1 MNKRSIQIIR
11 LLCEEQPSKMKELE
25 DQLQVSARTLR
36 NDLRSINDF
45 LEARGLHSLTVKSGQ
60 IQVPPDFERAAEIL
74 RKEIASDYRLST
86 SERAAA
92 AACMLASDSGY
103 KTLASLAERL
113 SISRQTII
121 KDLPLIRSLI
131 ESFGIQVISQANKGL
146 RLEGEESHLRWMLFT
161 LYEKASETARYYMH
175 VQMGNTGLISRI
187 LKEQE
192 IAFGCTF
199 RDDSFESLKQKLGLI
214 SSRILQGMFVEPCE
228 PSKNEEHIQ
237 MAGAIMNGIEQ
248 YMDLDTEIPKA
259 EASHLSLLLD
269 ECQFLERREASSEA
283 VRVQILTRS
292 FIREISRETGMNL
305 NRDYTFFENLSNH
318 ILSVLTQKDPKYP
331 DAGLLQD
338 VIEENR
344 EIFLAAKKY
353 AYILEG
359 FAGRPLNDSDISFIC
374 IHILAAIEKYRSR
387 SQKLKVALV
396 CHGGVGTSQYL
407 AEKIQRFFDF
417 HVVRTLS
424 AHHADQI
431 QPGQADLII
440 TTVPLPTLPVESV
453 LISPLFNDDDYIRI
467 LSVAD
472 QVRTNL
478 FQARIAQAGGSG
490 YESASLIRL
499 LEPVIQELGG
509 EHKVE
514 LSRAIRRIVRDFF
527 REPQERQ
534 KDLASPWLHH
544 LLHPGRIQ
552 LDVEASDWKDA
563 IRKASAPLLKAGS
576 IESRYV
582 DNMIESIMVNGPYI
596 VLVPGFAM
604 PHDASDAG
612 AVRTDLN
619 LIRLKHPVNF
629 DHEAHDPVR
638 YVCVLSAPD
647 HKTHLKAFFN
657 LVNLI
662 QQPDFLARLDQ
673 AKTPEELASVIE
685 HAEYALP
692 AQ

>member
-1 MNKRSIQIIR
+1 MNKRSLQIIR
-11 LLCEEQPSKMKELE
+11 LLCEDKPPKMNELE
-25 DQLQVSARTLR
+25 DQLKVSARTLR

-45 LEARGLHSLTVKSGQ
+45 LDARGLESLTVKNGQ
-60 IQVPPDFERAAEIL
+60 IQVPADFERAAEIL

-113 SISRQTII
+113 AISRQTII
-121 KDLPLIRSLI
+121 KDLPLIRALI
-131 ESFGIQVISQANKGL
+131 ESFDIQLISQANKGL
-146 RLEGEESHLRWMLFT
+146 RLEGDESHLRWMLFT
-161 LYEKASETARYYMH
+161 LYGKASDSARYFMH
-175 VQMGNTGLISRI
+175 VHLGDTSLISRI

-192 IAFGCTF
+192 LAFGCTF

-214 SSRILQGMFVEPCE
+214 SSRIQQGMFVEPCQ
-228 PSKNEEHIQ
+228 PSKNEEHVQ
-237 MAGAIMNGIEQ
+237 MAGTIMNCIGQ
-248 YMDLDTEIPKA
+248 YMDLGADLPAA
-259 EASHLSLLLD
+259 ETIHLSLLLD
-269 ECQFLERREASSEA
+269 ECQFLDKRDTSSEA

-318 ILSVLTQKDPKYP
+318 ILSVLTQSDPKYP
-331 DAGLLQD
+331 DAALLQD

-344 EIFLAAKKY
+344 EIFLAVKKH
-353 AYILEG
+353 AGILEG
-359 FAGRPLNDSDISFIC
+359 FASRPLNDSDISFIC
-374 IHILAAIEKYRSR
+374 IHVLAAIEKYRSR
-387 SQKLKVALV
+387 SQKLKVVLV

-467 LSVAD
+467 LSIAD
-472 QVRTNL
+472 QVRTTL
-478 FQARIAQAGGSG
+478 FQAQIGQTATG

-499 LEPVIQELGG
+499 LEPVIEQFGG
-509 EHKVE
+509 ENKEE

-527 REPQERQ
+527 REPQEKQ
-534 KDLASPWLHH
+534 NDLASPWLHH

-563 IRKASAPLLKAGS
+563 IAKASAPLLKAGS

-662 QQPDFLARLDQ
+662 QHPEFLPRLDQ